1 MLQHFEQ
8 VHQDIGSFQ
17 KRSFEETFCHLE
29 GKQGGLTSD
38 NSKILKGIQRGQEVG
53 NLQFP
58 HGEGVEVFWNDP

>member
-38 NSKILKGIQRGQEVG
+38 NSKIVTGSG
-53 NLQFP
+53 
-58 HGEGVEVFWNDP
+58 